1 MRKWFIIKQCHD
13 RVIWFTR
20 TYCFNNALWF
30 IVINWYNRLHDSF
43 KKYDTY
49 YHFLILSDNLDT
61 VCFYG
66 SMERL
71 CYKFYYC
78 FADIKWCIQCSLYHY
93 HVMIQIILMI
103 RSVNVDTSF
112 LSCLIISYM
121 ILYIILIR

>member
-1 MRKWFIIKQCHD
+1 MRKWFIIKQCYN
-13 RVIWFTR
+13 RVIWLTQ

-43 KKYDTY
+43 KKRDTLT
-49 YHFLILSDNLDT
+49 FFDSLWNLDT
-61 VCFYG
+61 ICLYG

-78 FADIKWCIQCSLYHY
+78 FADIKWCIQCPLAHY
-93 HVMIQIILMI
+93 YDMIQYTIVI